1 MPTKKIPKTQK
12 MDGLSADVG
21 QEKLDA
27 LKQLVPEIFSDGKID
42 AEKLKRVV
50 GENNVAEDERYRLE
64 WAGKSEV
71 FDEIAKRSACTLTL
85 DEKRSSKDWEKSNN
99 IFIEGENLEVLRMLQ
114 KAYHGKVKM
123 IYIDPPYNTGKDFVY
138 NDNFRVT
145 EEEYCD
151 DACNVDENGNIK
163 KALKLNSKDNGR
175 FHSNWLSMIYPRLYM
190 ARNLLREDGVIFVS
204 IDDNEIHNLQM
215 VMNEVFGEE
224 NFVGRIVS
232 INNLKGRN
240 DKKNLSTINDYLLIY
255 QKSSSFE
262 TYGLPLSDEQ
272 IAEYKFIDE
281 VGEKYKLRDLRKRGR
296 PDRREDRPNMYFPIY
311 FNQKL
316 KTVSLKRIDK
326 DDVKIT
332 PLRGDG
338 SDGRWRWGKEKVSA
352 NLVNLHPKYNKKKDK
367 WGVEHRV
374 YLSSATNEE
383 IPGMDDLDEDE
394 ELSEET
400 RSRVKSVWM
409 GGEFSTDVGR
419 REMKDLFSLDIGFD
433 YPKPTALIERCIQLS
448 AKNDDI
454 IIDFFS
460 GSGTTAHSVMAQNAN
475 DGGNRKYICV
485 QMPEETPEGGD
496 ARKAGYKK
504 ISDIAIDRIKKS
516 ADKIRKQHPEFIG
529 DLGVRVYKETDSNFP
544 QWHARAFESDE
555 ALKQAMIDYG
565 KASVAGSA
573 YDRATEVL
581 LKLGYPLTTP
591 LEEKKGYLTTPDGIA
606 LVLDSAM
613 TIDGLKKVL
622 SESPKTIVVLEKLF
636 KKDEDKINF
645 GLRCKE
651 SGVIFQT
658 I

>member
-1 MPTKKIPKTQK
+1 MAINKKAGKTEK
-12 MDGLSADVG
+12 LDGLSPDIQ
-21 QEKLDA
+21 QEKIDA
-27 LKQLVPEIFSDGKID
+27 LKKLAPEIFSDGKID

-163 KALKLNSKDNGR
+163 KALKLNSRDSGR

-190 ARNLLREDGVIFVS
+190 ARNLLRDDGVIFVS
-204 IDDNEIHNLQM
+204 IDDNEIHNLRM
-215 VMNEVFGEE
+215 VLNEVFGEE
-224 NFVGRIVS
+224 NLMGQLVWHARGRSKTAVS
-232 INNLKGRN
+232 IDHEYVLLYAKNKSLISPSFKPVSGITPNWYGELIERSYSN
-240 DKKNLSTINDYLLIY
+240 PDKD
-255 QKSSSFE
+255 
-262 TYGLPLSDEQ
+262 
-272 IAEYKFIDE
+272 
-281 VGEKYKLRDLRKRGR
+281 KRGDWR
-296 PDRREDRPNMYFPIY
+296 DAQHTVTKKKAHYTQSVNRNTGEVIVGKVVNDSDWYGHDTWMYPPNTVTNLFKDNRLYFIEKEDGTLA
-311 FNQKL
+311 L
-316 KTVSLKRIDK
+316 KVKKFKTEELPVSA
-326 DDVKIT
+326 
-332 PLRGDG
+332 LRGLIER
-338 SDGRWRWGKEKVSA
+338 SEI
-352 NLVNLHPKYNKKKDK
+352 
-367 WGVEHRV
+367 
-374 YLSSATNEE
+374 SSRH
-383 IPGMDDLDEDE
+383 G
-394 ELSEET
+394 SEEFD
-400 RSRVKSVWM
+400 SLI
-409 GGEFSTDVGR
+409 GADV
-419 REMKDLFSLDIGFD
+419 FD
-433 YPKPTALIERCIQLS
+433 YPKPTSLIRRFIS
-448 AKNDDI
+448 ASTKNDDI
-454 IIDFFS
+454 CLDFFA
-460 GSGTTAHSVMAQNAN
+460 GSGTTAHAVMKQNAL
-475 DGGNRKYICV
+475 DGANRKYICA
-485 QMPEETPEGGD
+485 QMPEETLEGSES
-496 ARKAGYKK
+496 RKAGYKK

-516 ADKIRKQHPEFIG
+516 AEKVKKEHPEFMG

-565 KASVAGSA
+565 KASVAGST

-591 LEEKKGYLTTPDGIA
+591 LEEKKGYFTTPDGIA

-613 TIDGLKKVL
+613 TMDGLKKVL
-622 SESPKTIVVLEKLF
+622 SESLKTIVVLEKLF

-651 SGVIFQT
+651 TGVIFQT